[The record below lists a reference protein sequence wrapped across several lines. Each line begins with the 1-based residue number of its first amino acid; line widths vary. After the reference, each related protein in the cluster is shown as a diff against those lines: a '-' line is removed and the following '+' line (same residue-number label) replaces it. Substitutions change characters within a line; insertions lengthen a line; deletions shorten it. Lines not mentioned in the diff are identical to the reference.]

1 LYSGPAPTLENTRPF
16 LGWWRHCLPAHRKF
30 LIPALD
36 PLQPASS
43 VHLLAA
49 DGRMHGHLLG
59 SPLHAHR
66 F

>member
-1 LYSGPAPTLENTRPF
+1 LCSGPAPTSENERQF
-16 LGWWRHCLPAHRKF
+16 LAWWMHCLPAHRKF
-30 LIPALD
+30 LIPASD

-43 VHLLAA
+43 IHSAAA